1 MTAVRAEAGQR
12 GTADGNSPP
21 QRAKAFL
28 TAVTWNPIVAKELR
42 SRMRGWHAFALLTGY
57 TCVIGALG
65 WLVYD
70 TDISSSGSAMGLS
83 ATGANVFRVLAAAV
97 MATVALI
104 VPGLV
109 GPAISGERE
118 RQTLDLLLVTPL
130 RSSTIVVGKL
140 FAALYFVV
148 FLVVACV
155 PLFCVAFLLGGVSW
169 AEVVEA
175 VIFTLLGAF
184 TLGAISMLASVSL
197 RQVAASTVVSYLAM
211 LILAVG
217 PVAGGYALNRALN
230 QPAQNGPAPFAVAQ
244 SSTGS
249 GVVDALSPAVD
260 AASLLDASDC
270 GVVTPFFGSGIG
282 VPVSMA
288 CGPGGQYSLG
298 LGPFGTVQIWQVGL
312 VLDGAIGVI
321 ALAASVWVLDKRR
334 TS

>member
-1 MTAVRAEAGQR
+1 VTAVPAEASERATIG
-12 GTADGNSPP
+12 GTSPP
-21 QRAKAFL
+21 QRAKAAF

-42 SRMRGWHAFALLTGY
+42 TRMRGWHAFALLTGY

-65 WLVYD
+65 WLVYN
-70 TDISSSGSAMGLS
+70 TDISSSGNAMGLS
-83 ATGANVFRVLAAAV
+83 ATGADVFRVLAVAV

-109 GPAISGERE
+109 GPTISGERE

-155 PLFCVAFLLGGVSW
+155 PLFCVAFLLGGVSL

-184 TLGAISMLASVSL
+184 ALGAISMLASVSL
-197 RQVAASTVVSYLAM
+197 RQVSASTVVSYLAM
-211 LILAVG
+211 LVLAVG

-244 SSTGS
+244 AGTAS
-249 GVVDALSPAVD
+249 GVVEALSPAVG

-270 GVVTPFFGSGIG
+270 GVVTPFFGSGIA
-282 VPVSMA
+282 VPVSLN
-288 CGPGGQYSLG
+288 CGPGGQYSLV
-298 LGPFGTVQIWQVGL
+298 LGPLGTVQIWEAGL
-312 VLDGAIGVI
+312 VLDGAIGLA
-321 ALAASVWVLDKRR
+321 ALGASVWVLDKRR
-334 TS
+334 AS